1 MLVLFIINFVSQHQ
15 SHDDIL
21 SQQSAVSSQQSAV
34 SSQQSVLSDDGEHGG
49 GCDAADD
56 DVERGV

>member
-15 SHDDIL
+15 SHGVIL

-34 SSQQSVLSDDGEHGG
+34 SSQQSAVSSQQSAVRAQRRWRAWWWL
-49 GCDAADD
+49 
-56 DVERGV
+56 

>member
-1 MLVLFIINFVSQHQ
+1 MLFLFIINFVSQHQ
-15 SHDDIL
+15 SHGVIL
-21 SQQSAVSSQQSAV
+21 SQQSAV